1 VLLSVRPSAR
11 LEALQ
16 QEVAASAVRV
26 KRMNQDPKAPR
37 PQAPRPQPYCPAS
50 AQSTTHAAG
59 GGGARNFTGGLKA
72 PPAPQAEIVENS
84 SADEE
89 DEDEDEDGVEDEEE
103 WTRGSARG
111 ELLCTIK

>member
-1 VLLSVRPSAR
+1 V
-11 LEALQ
+11 
-16 QEVAASAVRV
+16 
-26 KRMNQDPKAPR
+26 
-37 PQAPRPQPYCPAS
+37 
-50 AQSTTHAAG
+50 
-59 GGGARNFTGGLKA
+59 RNFTGGLKA
-72 PPAPQAEIVENS
+72 PLSPQAEIVENS